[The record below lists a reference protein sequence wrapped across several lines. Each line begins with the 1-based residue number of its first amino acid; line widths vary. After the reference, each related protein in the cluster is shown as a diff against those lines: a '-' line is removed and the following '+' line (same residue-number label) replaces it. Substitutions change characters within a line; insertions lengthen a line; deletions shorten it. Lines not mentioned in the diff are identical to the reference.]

1 MSVRCYCD
9 LTGYP
14 DYQKGLGTKDTLM
27 RSLSGKAVVFSLN
40 YQICQCEQKQKKHPA
55 S

>member
-9 LTGYP
+9 HTGHP

-40 YQICQCEQKQKKHPA
+40 YQISQCEQKQKKHPA